1 MPKFIVTQRSFINN
15 ALQEPGAEV
24 EYDPGKGCEVADNL
38 EPVKSSSK
46 AADTGAG
53 KED

>member
-15 ALQEPGAEV
+15 TLLEPGAEV

-38 EPVKSSSK
+38 EPKKSSSG
-46 AADTGAG
+46 AAETAAG

>member
-15 ALQEPGAEV
+15 NLLEPGTEV
-24 EYDPGKGCEVADNL
+24 EYDPGIGEVADNL
-38 EPVKSSSK
+38 EPMKSSSK
-46 AADTGAG
+46 TAAETGAG

>member
-24 EYDPGKGCEVADNL
+24 EYDPGKGEVAENL
-38 EPVKSSSK
+38 DPVKPSSK
-46 AADTGAG
+46 AADMAAV
-53 KED
+53 KEG